1 VEQGEE
7 REGREGG
14 GTDEIGA
21 VVLGLK
27 GSRDGDLFAEGG
39 KLVIGPAGCGPAGP
53 WANGGPAGEL
63 CREASS
69 LAVTPQVFI

>member
-1 VEQGEE
+1 M
-7 REGREGG
+7 RL
-14 GTDEIGA
+14 GA

-39 KLVIGPAGCGPAGP
+39 RLVIGPAGRGPAGP